1 MITEQ
6 RKAEIVREFQLEF
19 KPGTPSDITKFTLD
33 ELKAADAM
41 LRDWDEGYGIA
52 MRHRI
57 AELELRE
64 QRKLESKVW
73 AWNVFVGFIVGVA
86 VGMTVQWLINQY
98 L

>member
-1 MITEQ
+1 MIAER
-6 RKAEIVREFQLEF
+6 RKAEIVRAFQLEF
-19 KPGTPSDITKFTLD
+19 KRGTPSDITQFTLD

-41 LRDWDEGYGIA
+41 LHDRNEGYGIA

-64 QRKLESKVW
+64 QRKLESRVW
-73 AWNVFVGFIVGVA
+73 AWNVFVGFIVGVV
-86 VGMTVQWLINQY
+86 VGVTVAALIN

>member
-1 MITEQ
+1 VITEQ
-6 RKAEIVREFQLEF
+6 RKAEIVRAFQLEF
-19 KPGTPSDITKFTLD
+19 KPGTPSYITQVTHD

-41 LRDWDEGYGIA
+41 LHDRNEGYGIA
-52 MRHRI
+52 MRQRI

-73 AWNVFVGFIVGVA
+73 AWNVFVGFIVGVV
-86 VGMTVQWLINQY
+86 VGVTVAALIN